1 MNFQTVL
8 ELEPENADAWNDLG
22 SVYEITNN
30 ATEAISTYGRALEV
44 DPFHEETNFNLANIQ
59 YSLYLSYPQSIDIN
73 DIIQRLNFVLARN
86 PNNKKVRKLL
96 NEINSSQ

>member
-30 ATEAISTYGRALEV
+30 ATEAISTYSRALEV

-86 PNNKKVRKLL
+86 PDNKKVRKLL
-96 NEINSSQ
+96 NEIKPF